1 MNDRTERNAA
11 IVRQLEIE
19 ANISAGA
26 YLAEVEEFQR
36 LYRLER
42 MQDIVFD
49 LTEWI
54 EAAGDL
60 KRLADRGVRIEED
73 DAVLRFVQAGRSLRV
88 RARDDMSI
96 SVDDNI
102 MYPDTDCPVLD
113 KTFYEEVMTRV
124 FAWADADEAGQ
135 PKRYFE

>member
-1 MNDRTERNAA
+1 MTDRSERNAA

-54 EAAGDL
+54 EEAGDL
-60 KRLADRGVRIEED
+60 KRLADLGVRIEED
-73 DAVLRFVQAGRSLRV
+73 DAVLRFVQAERSLAI
-88 RARDDMSI
+88 RARDDMSV
-96 SVDDNI
+96 SVDGRI
-102 MYPDTDCPVLD
+102 MHPNAECPVLD
-113 KTFYEEVMTRV
+113 KAFYDDVMARI
-124 FAWADADEAGQ
+124 FAWADADGADK
-135 PKRYFE
+135 PKRYLE